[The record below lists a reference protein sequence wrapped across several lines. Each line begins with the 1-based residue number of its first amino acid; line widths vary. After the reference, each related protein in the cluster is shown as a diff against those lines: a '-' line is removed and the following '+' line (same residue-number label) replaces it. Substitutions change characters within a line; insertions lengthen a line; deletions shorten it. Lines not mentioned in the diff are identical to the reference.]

1 MKRMYTF
8 ETRYFPMIKNSWGW
22 IIKEFQ
28 FFQNESFLELE
39 FTNFNPSGLTFEEII
54 EFFKSY

>member
-22 IIKEFQ
+22 IK
-28 FFQNESFLELE
+28 NDSSFLELE
-39 FTNFNPSGLTFEEII
+39 LKDISIGFEQNKILFEEII

>member
-22 IIKEFQ
+22 IRKDS
-28 FFQNESFLELE
+28 SFLELE
-39 FTNFNPSGLTFEEII
+39 FTNFKSFGLTFEEII